1 VIRSRAGA
9 LSRRAMIVVA
19 AALIPILA
27 GCEAGNDAPTLRFH
41 QPTDGAGTEFG
52 DISIRNVFV
61 LGAPLGSS
69 LAAGQSTGLFFALV
83 NNNDHSDTLLRVS
96 APGTA
101 ASVSLPGG
109 SVLLAPDQAALLTG
123 PQPTAV
129 LDGLTRTVTGGSF
142 IPVTMTFQNAGTVT
156 LSVPVM
162 PRAQYFATF
171 GTPAPTPT
179 PTPTATVRHGRHH
192 HRQRTT
198 PAPSPSP
205 GAPSPSP
212 SPSP

>member
-1 VIRSRAGA
+1 VIRSRSGA
-9 LSRRAMIVVA
+9 ALTRRAMIVAV

-27 GCEAGNDAPTLRFH
+27 GCEAGNDAPSLRWH
-41 QPTDGAGTEFG
+41 QPSDGAGTEFG

-61 LGAPLGSS
+61 LGAPLGQA

-83 NNNDHSDTLLRVS
+83 NNNDHSDTLLRVT

-109 SVLLAPDQAALLTG
+109 SVQLTPNQAVLLTG

-129 LDGLTRTVTGGSF
+129 LSGLTRTVTGGSF
-142 IPVTMTFQNAGTVT
+142 IPVTMTFQHAGTVT

-171 GTPAPTPT
+171 SPPAPTPT
-179 PTPTATVRHGRHH
+179 AAVHPRRHPHRRKATPT
-192 HRQRTT
+192 
-198 PAPSPSP
+198 
-205 GAPSPSP
+205 PSPSP
-212 SPSP
+212 SP

>member
-1 VIRSRAGA
+1 VFRSRSGA
-9 LSRRAMIVVA
+9 LSRRAMIVAV

-27 GCEAGNDAPTLRFH
+27 GCEAGNGAPTLRWH
-41 QPTDGAGTEFG
+41 QPSDGAGTEFG

-61 LGAPLGSS
+61 LGAPLGES
-69 LAAGQSTGLFFALV
+69 LATGQSTGLFFALV
-83 NNNDHSDTLLRVS
+83 NNNDHSDTLLQVS

-109 SVLLAPDQAALLTG
+109 SVPIAPDQAVLLTG

-129 LDGLTRTVTGGSF
+129 LNGLTRTVTGGSF

-171 GTPAPTPT
+171 SPPAPTPT
-179 PTPTATVRHGRHH
+179 PTPTVQPGRRRHH
-192 HRQRTT
+192 PKVT
-198 PAPSPSP
+198 PGASPSA